1 LTNVLARRGRS
12 YAYKLVLL
20 QAAIVVGTSILLFA
34 LWGVQY
40 GISALAG
47 ATIAVLPNF
56 VFATLAFSHAGA
68 SASGKVVQS
77 FFLGEAV
84 KLLLTIVLF
93 AIAFGLLNVVFAPL
107 FITYVIGLLVPW
119 TAPLYFKQN

>member
-1 LTNVLARRGRS
+1 MSNVLARRGRS
-12 YAYKLVLL
+12 SAYKLVVI
-20 QAAIVVGTSILLFA
+20 QAAIVGVTSILLFA
-34 LWGVQY
+34 LWGFQY
-40 GISALAG
+40 GLSAFAG
-47 ATIAVLPNF
+47 GVIAVLPNF

-93 AIAFGLLNVVFAPL
+93 AIAFGVLDMVFAPL
-107 FITYVIGLLVPW
+107 FATYALGILVPW
-119 TAPLYFKQN
+119 AVPLYFKQN

>member
-1 LTNVLARRGRS
+1 MTNVLARRGRS

>member
-1 LTNVLARRGRS
+1 MTNVLARRGRS
-12 YAYKLVLL
+12 SAYKMVIF
-20 QAAIVVGTSILLFA
+20 QAAVVGGTSILLFA

-40 GISALAG
+40 GLSAFAG
-47 ATIAVLPNF
+47 GVIAVLPNF

-68 SASGKVVQS
+68 SASRKVVQS

-93 AIAFGLLNVVFAPL
+93 SMAFGLLDMVFAPL
-107 FITYVIGLLVPW
+107 FATYVLGLIVPW
-119 TAPLYFKQN
+119 TVPLYFKQN

>member
-1 LTNVLARRGRS
+1 LSNVLARRGRS

-20 QAAIVVGTSILLFA
+20 QAVIVGITTILLFA
-34 LWGVQY
+34 LWGVQF

-47 ATIAVLPNF
+47 AIIAVFPNF

-68 SASGKVVQS
+68 SASGKVVHS

-93 AIAFGLLNVVFAPL
+93 AIAFGLLNVVFTPL

>member
-1 LTNVLARRGRS
+1 MSNVLARRGRS
-12 YAYKLVLL
+12 SAYKLVVI
-20 QAAIVVGTSILLFA
+20 QAAIVGVTSILLFA
-34 LWGVQY
+34 LWGFQY
-40 GISALAG
+40 GLSAFAG
-47 ATIAVLPNF
+47 GVIAVLPNF